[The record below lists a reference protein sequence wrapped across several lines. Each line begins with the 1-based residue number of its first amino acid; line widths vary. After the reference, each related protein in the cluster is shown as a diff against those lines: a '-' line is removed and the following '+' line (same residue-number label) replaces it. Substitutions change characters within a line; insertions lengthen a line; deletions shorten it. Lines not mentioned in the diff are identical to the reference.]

1 MSLELLRKRQ
11 RWEKERQKRVR
22 PKYVPLP
29 DEMNA
34 EWETGSMG
42 LNTWCD
48 KNNQWSLVRTLS
60 TNDIQFLANADQK
73 FFKGDD
79 HVMNNR
85 SHGVRSTLQPKQWMA
100 DQPEASAEIW
110 RSRTIPARVPDLSA
124 FAQKAPWNRDDKIPG
139 PKKLPRP
146 QGQRWQDDWLETA
159 SVASLEHDPNNV
171 PLKDNDARSDVSGSQ
186 FSRLPPIAK

>member
-1 MSLELLRKRQ
+1 MSLELLRKRE
-11 RWEKERQKRVR
+11 RWAKERNKRVR

-29 DEMNA
+29 DEINA

-48 KNNQWSLVRTLS
+48 KNNEWSLVRTLS

-85 SHGVRSTLQPKQWMA
+85 SHGVRSTLNPKDWMA
-100 DQPEASAEIW
+100 EQPEASSEIR
-110 RSRTIPARVPDLSA
+110 RSRKPPARVPDLSR
-124 FAQKAPWNRDDKIPG
+124 FATQAPWMAKIPG
-139 PKKLPRP
+139 PQRLPRP
-146 QGQRWQDDWLETA
+146 QGQRWEDDWLE
-159 SVASLEHDPNNV
+159 SASLMSYDPNNV
-171 PLKDNDARSDVSGSQ
+171 PLKDNDARSDVSGSR
-186 FSRLPPIAK
+186 FSRLSASLPPIEK